1 MQENFLHFVWRTGR
15 FEQQQLRTTAG
26 HSISLF
32 RRGIYDGHAGPDF
45 TNAHLRIGD
54 TVWHGHIEMHVFAS
68 EWYQHK
74 HQDDPNYDGTVLH
87 VVWEEDQPV
96 FRRDSTR
103 LPCLEL
109 KRLIHPSLLG
119 QYQRLIQDG
128 NGIPCKFRLSEIPEL
143 VKSSMLDRVLIER
156 LEHKADRIHHLLGQQ
171 DGDWEQT
178 TFITLAHGLGIPVN
192 AEPMEQ
198 LARQIPLRILQRY
211 RHNPQQ
217 IEAMIFGM
225 SGLLNDNTNEGYPQQ
240 LREEYQF
247 ILQKHNL
254 TALSASRWKYLRMRP
269 ISFPDLRLARLAGLV
284 VHHENWLANILYAA
298 NAREWMNSLE
308 VGLHPYWTTHYR
320 LGNTSPPRAKTLG
333 KDMAH
338 TLVIN
343 VMIPIL
349 YAYGRTRGEST
360 WQEKALELLS
370 TLRSERNA
378 ITKIWAQYGMKL
390 ESAADSQAL
399 LELKQAYCIKRRCL
413 HCALGCHLIKKATAA
428 PTTKKKQMI
437 PQ

>member
-15 FEQQQLRTTAG
+15 FDQQHLRTTAG
-26 HSISLF
+26 KSISLF

-74 HQDDPNYDGTVLH
+74 HQEDPNYDGTVLH

-96 FRRDSTR
+96 FRRDGTR
-103 LPCLEL
+103 LPCLEMKPL
-109 KRLIHPSLLG
+109 VHPSLLG

-128 NGIPCKFRLSEIPEL
+128 NGIPCKFRLPEIPDL

-156 LEHKADRIHHLLGQQ
+156 LEHKADRIQHLLEQQ
-171 DGDWEQT
+171 EGDWEQT
-178 TFITLAHGLGIPVN
+178 TFITLAHGLGIPAN
-192 AEPMEQ
+192 AEPLEQ
-198 LARQIPLRILQRY
+198 LARQLPLRLLQRY
-211 RHNPQQ
+211 RHNPIQVD
-217 IEAMIFGM
+217 AMILGM
-225 SGLLNDNTNEGYPQQ
+225 AGLLREDDCTEYPRQ
-240 LREEYQF
+240 LWKESQF
-247 ILQKHNL
+247 ILRKHHLKPL
-254 TALSASRWKYLRMRP
+254 TANRWKYLRMRP
-269 ISFPDLRLARLAGLV
+269 VSFPDLRLARLSGLV
-284 VHHENWLANILYAA
+284 IHHENWLANILYAA

-320 LGNTSPPRAKTLG
+320 LGKASSPRIKTLG
-333 KDMAH
+333 KSMAQ

-349 YAYGRTRGEST
+349 YTYGRSRGESI

-370 TLRSERNA
+370 KLPAEQNA
-378 ITKIWAQYGMKL
+378 IMKTWTQYGIRPT
-390 ESAADSQAL
+390 SAADSQAL
-399 LELKQAYCIKRRCL
+399 LQLRQAYCLKRKCL
-413 HCALGCHLIKKATAA
+413 HCALGCHLIKEASAIPGKTR
-428 PTTKKKQMI
+428 KQLI
-437 PQ
+437 TQ